1 MNTNGRRHDAAA
13 VVHVPHASIIIP
25 PDVREQFVLTDDQI
39 ACEIRLM
46 TDHLTDELFAVSRD
60 VAASVKFPI
69 SRLVVD
75 PERFESDA
83 QESMAARG
91 MGVVYAQT
99 SDGRPLRRPLMPAER
114 ERLLEQWYRPHHA
127 TLRAAVSA
135 AIDARGT
142 CLIIDAHSFPSVPL
156 PYEVHQDA
164 DRPDICIGTDDFHTP
179 KELSETVVSLCR
191 NAGWTVAVNKPFA
204 GALVPEPYFRADS
217 RVRAVMIEVNRR
229 VYLDEDSATK
239 GPHFDSCRSK
249 LRTVMH
255 HLIEESVIRRD

>member
-1 MNTNGRRHDAAA
+1 MTTNGRRNGPAA
-13 VVHVPHASIIIP
+13 VIHVPHASTTIP
-25 PDVREQFVLTDDQI
+25 PDVREQFVLTADQI
-39 ACEIRLM
+39 AREIRLM
-46 TDHLTDELFAVSRD
+46 TDHLTDELFAVSHD

-75 PERFESDA
+75 PERFESDE

-99 SDGRPLRRPLMPAER
+99 SDRRPLRRPLMPAER

-135 AIDARGT
+135 VLDARGT

-156 PYEVHQDA
+156 QYEVHQDA
-164 DRPDICIGTDDFHTP
+164 DRPDICIGTDGFHTP
-179 KELSETVVSLCR
+179 TELSETVVRLCR
-191 NAGWTVAVNKPFA
+191 DAGWTIAVNKPFA
-204 GALVPEPYFRADS
+204 GALIPMPYFRADS

-229 VYLDEDSATK
+229 LYLNEASATR
-239 GPHFDSCRSK
+239 GPHFDSCRLK

-255 HLIEESVIRRD
+255 YLIDESFVRRD